1 MQIHTKRL
9 NSTQGWR
16 EIAGR
21 RIFFRSSWEYKFAVY
36 LQVLKNK
43 KKIAD
48 WAHEPETFWFEG
60 IRRGCTSYKPDFRID
75 NFDGSREWLEVKGYY
90 DAKSL
95 TKIKRFRKYF
105 PTEKLRL
112 IDAKW
117 FKANSKKLAILKQN

>member
-1 MQIHTKRL
+1 
-9 NSTQGWR
+9 
-16 EIAGR
+16 
-21 RIFFRSSWEYKFAVY
+21 
-36 LQVLKNK
+36 
-43 KKIAD
+43 
-48 WAHEPETFWFEG
+48 
-60 IRRGCTSYKPDFRID
+60 
-75 NFDGSREWLEVKGYY
+75 VKGYY